1 MRGERSCD
9 MESEESQ
16 LTEADTTKSGQEI
29 LNSRNTELRGS
40 TTPISNEEN
49 SEKRFEEM
57 IDDGN

>member
-1 MRGERSCD
+1 